1 MQGKGIVKFFLIVIT
16 IVCAV
21 QYLFLLPTRGEER
34 KAENFAQTAASAV
47 PEAEKHDAYKA
58 AKATYLDSISSEV
71 VLNIPLLKKYTY
83 QDLKNQQ
90 LALGLDLKGGMSVL
104 LQVDLREFLIALSG
118 RSEDETFIQ
127 ALDQASA
134 GLKNEQ
140 SDYITLF
147 SDSWASLA
155 NGKKL
160 STIFRFS
167 ETIKDRITANTSDGE
182 MARILRDE
190 ANQTVERTFTLLK
203 KRIDKLGVTQP
214 NVTLDAARDLILVEL
229 PGIDN
234 PERART
240 FLQAAA
246 KLEFWDCYRIID
258 GRIVEG
264 FVQANDRLAKELGT
278 TEKANEETQFRIDTT
293 YAIDSLGNIDS
304 TQFTVD
310 SVEVINTQ
318 TFGQSGP
325 LFDIFELNQSGAY
338 GYAIMG
344 TAEKNKREAV
354 MNFLRREEIRSLFP
368 PDLKFLWGRDAVK
381 DPETRDP
388 TNRYE
393 LYAVKMPGGKDIAP
407 LEGDEVVNAL
417 AQPDSQTGEMQ
428 VSLRMNQS
436 GARTWGQMTQKA
448 AQDNNREIA
457 IVLDNEVA
465 SAPRVINP
473 ILNGNSSISGSYTA
487 QEAKDLASILQIGKL
502 PARTVII
509 QESLV
514 GPSLGK
520 DNINRSVT
528 SLVIGFLIVLGFML
542 LYYAGGGIVS
552 IIALF
557 LNIFFIFGSLASIG
571 TVLTLP
577 GIAGIVLT
585 IGMAVDANVII
596 FERIREELR
605 AGKSMSMAITDGFA
619 HSYSAIIDA
628 NVTTLLTA
636 IVLAYFGLGPIK
648 GFAVV
653 LIIGIL
659 SSLFTAVL
667 VSRLLI
673 DWWTSKGRGISFWTK
688 LTENS
693 LANINID
700 WMSKRKFA
708 YMFSGTLILI
718 GIISFATKGFELGV
732 DFKGGYSYNIEFAQ
746 EVDVQSVRETLTTS
760 FEGATPVVKAV
771 DTRNTYN
778 VVTSYNIED
787 SSPEAA
793 EKVITKLYEGINAIS
808 GGNLDFEKFQL
819 TDSENVTHVTSS
831 TKVGPTVADDIK
843 VSAFYAAIFAL
854 LLIFLYIFIRFSKW
868 QYSAGAVGALFHDV
882 LITLGAFSLLH
893 GIVPFSLEVDQAFIA
908 AILTVIGY
916 SINDTVIVFDRIREY
931 IATYTG
937 KSKNDVLNA
946 AINSTLSRTVITSL
960 TTFFVVFVLFLFGG
974 GSIKGFSFAILVGIA
989 IGTYSSIFVATP
1001 IMADLSKDIDIRKKA
1016 DPKKGGFSKAASKAH

>member
-1 MQGKGIVKFFLIVIT
+1 VKFFLIVIT
-16 IVCAV
+16 IVCLV
-21 QYLFLLPTRGEER
+21 QYMFLLPTRGVER
-34 KAENFAQTAASAV
+34 KADNYAQTMATAA
-47 PEAEKHDAYKA
+47 PEAEQGDAFKA
-58 AKATYLDSISSEV
+58 ARAAYLDSVSSETV
-71 VLNIPLLKKYTY
+71 FEIPLLKKYTY

-104 LQVDLREFLIALSG
+104 LQVDLREFLVALSNE
-118 RSEDETFIQ
+118 SQDETFLQ
-127 ALDQASA
+127 ALDQASVN
-134 GLKNEQ
+134 LENTQ

-147 SDSWASLA
+147 AEAWNSLKGEKRLA
-155 NGKKL
+155 NV
-160 STIFRFS
+160 FRFS
-167 ETIKDRITANTSDGE
+167 DALKDQITANTSDGE
-182 MARILRDE
+182 MARILRTE
-190 ANQTVERTFTLLK
+190 ANQTVERTFNLLK

-234 PERART
+234 PERARN

-246 KLEFWDCYRIID
+246 KLEFWDCYRITD
-258 GRIVEG
+258 GRIIEG
-264 FVQANDRLAKELGT
+264 FLQANERLRLQQEGEEVAET
-278 TEKANEETQFRIDTT
+278 TEIRIDTT
-293 YAIDSLGNIDS
+293 YAIDSLGNVDS
-304 TQFTVD
+304 TQFALDTI
-310 SVEVINTQ
+310 EVLNTDA
-318 TFGQSGP
+318 FGQAGP
-325 LFDIFELNQSGAY
+325 LLDIFEVNQTGAF
-338 GYAIMG
+338 GLAVMG
-344 TAEKNKREAV
+344 TAEKNKRNSV
-354 MNFLRREEIRSLFP
+354 MEYLNREDIRALFP
-368 PDLKFLWGRDAVK
+368 PDMKFLWSRDPVK
-381 DPETRDP
+381 DFDTREV

-393 LYAVKMPGGKDIAP
+393 LYAVRLPGGKNKAT
-407 LEGDEVVNAL
+407 LEGDQVVDAI
-417 AQPDSQTGEMQ
+417 AQPDPQTGEMQ

-457 IVLDNEVA
+457 IVLDDEVV

-473 ILNGNSSISGSYTA
+473 ILGGNSSITGDFTT

-502 PARTVII
+502 PARTVSI

-514 GPSLGK
+514 GPSLGQ

-528 SLVIGFLIVLGFML
+528 SLAIGFLIVLGFML

-552 IIALF
+552 ILALF

-605 AGKSMSMAITDGFA
+605 AGKSLNMAIQDGFS

-628 NVTTLLTA
+628 NVTTILVA
-636 IVLAYFGLGPIK
+636 IILAYFGLGPIK

-653 LIIGIL
+653 LIIGVL

-667 VSRLLI
+667 VTRLAV

-688 LTENS
+688 MTENT
-693 LANINID
+693 LANLNID
-700 WMSKRKFA
+700 WMGKRKFA
-708 YMFSGTLILI
+708 YIFSGTLILA
-718 GIISFATKGFELGV
+718 GLISFATRGFELGV
-732 DFKGGYSYNIEFAQ
+732 DFKGGYSYNIEFAEAIDAQ
-746 EVDVQSVRETLTTS
+746 VVRESLADAFGS
-760 FEGATPVVKAV
+760 TPVVKAV
-771 DTRNTYN
+771 DVKNTYN

-793 EKVITKLYEGINAIS
+793 EKVLNKLFEGLQPVIESGIT
-808 GGNLDFEKFQL
+808 LDQFQR
-819 TDSENVTHVTSS
+819 TDSEGVTHITSS

-843 VSAFYAAIFAL
+843 VSSFEAGIFAL
-854 LLIFLYIFIRFSKW
+854 LLIFLYIFIRFSRW

-882 LITLGAFSLLH
+882 LITLGVFSLLH
-893 GIVPFSLEVDQAFIA
+893 GLLPFSMEIDQAFIA

-916 SINDTVIVFDRIREY
+916 SINDTVVVFDRIREY
-931 IATYTG
+931 INMYTG
-937 KSKNDVLNA
+937 KSKNEVINA
-946 AINSTLSRTVITSL
+946 AVNSTLSRTVITSL

-974 GSIKGFSFAILVGIA
+974 GSIKGFAFAILVGIA

-1001 IMADLSKDIDIRKKA
+1001 IMADLSKDLIARKKTES
-1016 DPKKGGFSKAASKAH
+1016 KKEGFSKAAAKAH

>member
-1 MQGKGIVKFFLIVIT
+1 MQGKGIVRFFLIVIT

-21 QYLFLLPTRGEER
+21 QYLFLLPTRGVER
-34 KAENFAQTAASAV
+34 DADNYAKTMAATA
-47 PEAEKHDAYKA
+47 PEGEHQHAFTVAKA
-58 AKATYLDSISSEV
+58 AYLDSVSSEV
-71 VLNIPLLKKYTY
+71 VLNIPLLRKYTY

-104 LQVDLREFLIALSG
+104 LQVDLREFLITLSDNN
-118 RSEDETFIQ
+118 EDETFVK
-127 ALDQASA
+127 ALNMA
-134 GLKNEQ
+134 NENLANAQ

-147 SDSWASLA
+147 TDAWASIA
-155 NGKKL
+155 EGKKL
-160 STIFRFS
+160 SSIFRFS
-167 ETIKDRITANTSDGE
+167 ESIKDKITANTSDGE

-190 ANQTVERTFTLLK
+190 ANQTVNRTFSLLK
-203 KRIDKLGVTQP
+203 QRIDKLGVTQP

-234 PERART
+234 PKRARE

-258 GRIVEG
+258 GRIAEG
-264 FVQANDRLAKELGT
+264 FVQANERLAREIGS
-278 TEKANEETQFRIDTT
+278 EETGESATKFRIDTT
-293 YAIDSLGNIDS
+293 YAVDSLGNIDS
-304 TQFTVD
+304 TQYAID
-310 SVEVINTQ
+310 SVEVIDNEA
-318 TFGQSGP
+318 FGQSGP
-325 LFDIFELNQSGAY
+325 LFDIFELNQTGAY
-338 GYAIMG
+338 GYAVMG
-344 TAEKNKREAV
+344 TADKNKTKTISEY
-354 MNFLRREEIRSLFP
+354 LKREEIAALFP
-368 PDLKFLWGRDAVK
+368 PDLKFLWSRNPIK
-381 DPETRDP
+381 DPETNEL
-388 TNRYE
+388 TGRYE
-393 LYAVKMPGGKDIAP
+393 LFAVKLPGGKNKAP

-457 IVLDNEVA
+457 IVLDEEVA

-473 ILNGNSSISGSYTA
+473 ILNGNSSITGNFTA
-487 QEAKDLASILQIGKL
+487 QEAKDLASILEIGKL
-502 PARTVII
+502 PARPVII
-509 QESLV
+509 QESIV
-514 GPSLGK
+514 GPSLGAE
-520 DNINRSVT
+520 NIKRSVN
-528 SLVIGFLIVLGFML
+528 SLVIGFLIVLAFML
-542 LYYAGGGIVS
+542 LYYAGGGIIS
-552 IIALF
+552 ILALF

-596 FERIREELR
+596 YERIREELR
-605 AGKSMSMAITDGFA
+605 AGKSLSMAITDGFA

-667 VSRLLI
+667 VSRMVI
-673 DWWTSKGRGISFWTK
+673 DWWTSKGRTISFWNK
-688 LTENS
+688 FTENA
-693 LANINID
+693 LTNINVD
-700 WMSKRKFA
+700 WMGRRKLA
-708 YMFSGTLILI
+708 YMFSGTLILA
-718 GIISFATKGFELGV
+718 GIISFVARGFELGV
-732 DFKGGYSYNIEFAQ
+732 DFKGGYSYNIEFVQ
-746 EVDVQSVRETLTTS
+746 DVEPQAIRDALTTS
-760 FEGATPVVKAV
+760 FGATPVVKAV

-787 SSPEAA
+787 NSPEAA
-793 EKVITKLYEGINAIS
+793 EKVVAKLYEGIQTIA
-808 GGNLDFEKFQL
+808 GGNLDFEKFQQ
-819 TDSENVTHVTSS
+819 TDSEGVIHVTSS
-831 TKVGPTVADDIK
+831 TKIGATVADDIK

-882 LITLGAFSLLH
+882 LITLGAFSLFH
-893 GIVPFSLEVDQAFIA
+893 GVLPFSLEIDQAFIA

-931 IATYTG
+931 IASYTG
-937 KSKNDVLNA
+937 KSKNEVLNA
-946 AINSTLSRTVITSL
+946 AINSTLSRTLITSL
-960 TTFFVVFVLFLFGG
+960 TTFFVVFMLFLFGG
-974 GSIKGFSFAILVGIA
+974 GSIKGFAFAILVGIA

-1001 IMADLSKDIDIRKKA
+1001 IMADLSKELSARKKT
-1016 DPKKGGFSKAASKAH
+1016 DPKKAGFSKAASKAH

>member
-1 MQGKGIVKFFLIVIT
+1 MQGKGIVRFFLIVIT

-21 QYLFLLPTRGEER
+21 QYLFLLPTRGVER
-34 KAENFAQTAASAV
+34 KAENYAKTVASTV
-47 PEAEKHDAYKA
+47 PEAEQHDAYKM
-58 AKATYLDSISSEV
+58 AKAAYLDSVSSEV

-104 LQVDLREFLIALSG
+104 LQVDLREFLVALSANN
-118 RSEDETFIQ
+118 EDPTFVK
-127 ALDQASA
+127 ALDIASA
-134 GLKNEQ
+134 NLENAQ

-147 SDSWASLA
+147 TDAWASIA
-155 NGKKL
+155 EGKKL

-167 ETIKDRITANTSDGE
+167 EAIKDKITANTSDGE
-182 MARILRDE
+182 MARILREE
-190 ANQTVERTFTLLK
+190 ANQTVDRTFSLLK
-203 KRIDKLGVTQP
+203 QRIDKLGVTQP

-258 GRIVEG
+258 GRIAEG
-264 FVQANDRLAKELGT
+264 FIQANEKLAREKGT
-278 TEKANEETQFRIDTT
+278 SEAEETTTTFRIDTT
-293 YAIDSLGNIDS
+293 YAVDSLGNIDS
-304 TQFTVD
+304 TKFSTD
-310 SVEVINTQ
+310 SVEVLDNQ

-325 LFDIFELNQSGAY
+325 LFDIFELNQTGAY
-338 GYAIMG
+338 GYAVMG
-344 TAEKNKREAV
+344 TAEKNKTKTISDYLNREDIKA
-354 MNFLRREEIRSLFP
+354 LFP
-368 PDLKFLWGRDAVK
+368 PDLKFLWSRNPIK
-381 DPETRDP
+381 DPETKEM

-393 LYAVKMPGGKDIAP
+393 LFAVKMPGGKNQAP
-407 LEGDEVVNAL
+407 LEGDEVVNAM
-417 AQPDSQTGEMQ
+417 AQPDPQTGEMQ

-457 IVLDNEVA
+457 IVLDDEVA

-473 ILNGNSSISGSYTA
+473 ILNGNSSITGSFTA

-514 GPSLGK
+514 GPSLGA

-528 SLVIGFLIVLGFML
+528 SLVIGFLIVLAFML

-596 FERIREELR
+596 YERIREELR
-605 AGKSMSMAITDGFA
+605 AGKSLSMAISDGFS

-667 VSRLLI
+667 VSRLVI

-688 LTENS
+688 FTENA
-693 LANINID
+693 LANVSVD
-700 WMSKRKFA
+700 WMGKRMIA
-708 YMFSGTLILI
+708 YIFSGTLILA
-718 GIISFATKGFELGV
+718 GIISFMVKGFELGV
-732 DFKGGYSYNIEFAQ
+732 DFKGGYSYNIEFVQ
-746 EVDVQSVRETLTTS
+746 DVEPQAIREALTTA
-760 FEGATPVVKAV
+760 FGATPVVKAV

-793 EKVITKLYEGINAIS
+793 EKVVAKLFEGLQTIS
-808 GGNLDFEKFQL
+808 GGSLDLEKFQK
-819 TDSENVTHVTSS
+819 TDSEGVTHITSS

-843 VSAFYAAIFAL
+843 VSAFYAALFAL

-882 LITLGAFSLLH
+882 LITLGAFSLFH
-893 GIVPFSLEVDQAFIA
+893 GILPFSLEVDQAFIA

-931 IATYTG
+931 ITAYTG
-937 KSKNDVLNA
+937 KSKNEVLNA

-960 TTFFVVFVLFLFGG
+960 TTFFVVFVLFIFGG
-974 GSIKGFSFAILVGIA
+974 GSIKGFAFAILVGIS

-1001 IMADLSKDIDIRKKA
+1001 IMADLSKGLTARKKSES
-1016 DPKKGGFSKAASKAH
+1016 KKAGFSKAAAKAH